1 MASWQ
6 MRAVALYVRATR
18 KKRYATRE
26 AGLAFLHSAKGPSDP
41 PAKALGDSRVSTHR
55 VRGRDVHVVR
65 GPGHTASAAGAVV
78 YLHGGAYTNE
88 VVDQQWA
95 FVAALAARTGVEV
108 HVPIYGLAPHHT
120 ASEAVDLVAEV
131 VHGLVA
137 QGRSVVLLGDSAG
150 GGLALVDAGRGLA
163 SPRPTRELRMPD
175 GAATVGSRC
184 CRRSRR
190 RASPVRLRLG
200 GLHAA
205 APWRGWCRRMI
216 SVCSAVSSTRV
227 DGGPRCRWL
236 EGPRVAAGVLLHL
249 ERAGGHAAGVGR
261 LARGEGDTGVLEERD
276 RLGGGGHVRALG
288 DELHAVGDERAWRR
302 SRELVLGGA
311 GQRDVAGHVPDGPA
325 DDVRGPARASA

>member
-150 GGLALVDAGRGLA
+150 GGLALVAAQQAAPAVRQRVAGLLLIAPWIDLTMANPAVDAVEPTDPWLTRAGLHPIA
-163 SPRPTRELRMPD
+163 RSWAGDLALDDPVVSPLFGDLTGLPPVEVRVGTRDITAPDCRELERRMPD
-175 GAATVGSRC
+175 GAAFALHVEDGAIHDYPLLPTPEG
-184 CRRSRR
+184 
-190 RASPVRLRLG
+190 RAAIREIG
-200 GLHAA
+200 E
-205 APWRGWCRRMI
+205 
-216 SVCSAVSSTRV
+216 RV
-227 DGGPRCRWL
+227 T
-236 EGPRVAAGVLLHL
+236 ALL
-249 ERAGGHAAGVGR
+249 
-261 LARGEGDTGVLEERD
+261 T
-276 RLGGGGHVRALG
+276 
-288 DELHAVGDERAWRR
+288 
-302 SRELVLGGA
+302 
-311 GQRDVAGHVPDGPA
+311 
-325 DDVRGPARASA
+325 ASG

>member
-1 MASWQ
+1 M
-6 MRAVALYVRATR
+6 RATR

-150 GGLALVDAGRGLA
+150 GGLALVAAQQAAPAVRQRVAGLLLIAPWIDLTMANPAVDAVEPTDPWLTRAGLHPIA
-163 SPRPTRELRMPD
+163 RSWAGDLALDDPVVSPLFGDLTGLPPVEVWVGTRDITAPDCRELERRMPD
-175 GAATVGSRC
+175 GAAFALHVEDGAIHDYPLLPTPEG
-184 CRRSRR
+184 
-190 RASPVRLRLG
+190 RA
-200 GLHAA
+200 A
-205 APWRGWCRRMI
+205 
-216 SVCSAVSSTRV
+216 
-227 DGGPRCRWL
+227 
-236 EGPRVAAGVLLHL
+236 
-249 ERAGGHAAGVGR
+249 
-261 LARGEGDTGVLEERD
+261 
-276 RLGGGGHVRALG
+276 
-288 DELHAVGDERAWRR
+288 
-302 SRELVLGGA
+302 SREIGERVTALLT
-311 GQRDVAGHVPDGPA
+311 
-325 DDVRGPARASA
+325 ASG

>member
-150 GGLALVDAGRGLA
+150 GGLALVAAQQAAPAVRQRVAGLLLIAPWIDLTMANPAVDAVEPADPGLTRA
-163 SPRPTRELRMPD
+163 GLHPIARSWAGDLALDDPVVSPLFGDLTGLPPVEVWVGTRDITAPDCRELERRMPD
-175 GAATVGSRC
+175 GAAFALHVEDGAIHDYPLLPTPEG
-184 CRRSRR
+184 
-190 RASPVRLRLG
+190 RA
-200 GLHAA
+200 A
-205 APWRGWCRRMI
+205 
-216 SVCSAVSSTRV
+216 
-227 DGGPRCRWL
+227 
-236 EGPRVAAGVLLHL
+236 
-249 ERAGGHAAGVGR
+249 
-261 LARGEGDTGVLEERD
+261 
-276 RLGGGGHVRALG
+276 
-288 DELHAVGDERAWRR
+288 
-302 SRELVLGGA
+302 SREIGERVTALLT
-311 GQRDVAGHVPDGPA
+311 
-325 DDVRGPARASA
+325 ASG

>member
-1 MASWQ
+1 

-150 GGLALVDAGRGLA
+150 GGLALVAAQQAAPAVRQRVAGLLLIAPWIDLTMANPAVDAVEPTDPWLTRAGLHPIA
-163 SPRPTRELRMPD
+163 RSWAGDLALDDPVVSPLFGDLTGLPPVEVWVGTRDITAPDCRELERLMPD
-175 GAATVGSRC
+175 GAAFALHVEDGAIHDYPLLPTPEG
-184 CRRSRR
+184 
-190 RASPVRLRLG
+190 RA
-200 GLHAA
+200 A
-205 APWRGWCRRMI
+205 
-216 SVCSAVSSTRV
+216 
-227 DGGPRCRWL
+227 
-236 EGPRVAAGVLLHL
+236 
-249 ERAGGHAAGVGR
+249 
-261 LARGEGDTGVLEERD
+261 
-276 RLGGGGHVRALG
+276 
-288 DELHAVGDERAWRR
+288 
-302 SRELVLGGA
+302 SREIGERVTALLT
-311 GQRDVAGHVPDGPA
+311 
-325 DDVRGPARASA
+325 ASG

>member
-6 MRAVALYVRATR
+6 MRAGALYVRATR

-78 YLHGGAYTNE
+78 YLPGGAYTNE

-108 HVPIYGLAPHHT
+108 HEPIYGLAPHHT

-150 GGLALVDAGRGLA
+150 GGLALVAAQQAAPAVRQRVAGLLLIAPWIDLTMANPAVDAVEPTDPWLTRAGLHPIA
-163 SPRPTRELRMPD
+163 RSWAGDLALDDPVVSPLFGDLTGLPPVEVWVGTRDITAPDCRELERRMPD
-175 GAATVGSRC
+175 GAAFALHVEDGAIHDYPLLPTPEG
-184 CRRSRR
+184 
-190 RASPVRLRLG
+190 RAAIREIG
-200 GLHAA
+200 E
-205 APWRGWCRRMI
+205 
-216 SVCSAVSSTRV
+216 RV
-227 DGGPRCRWL
+227 T
-236 EGPRVAAGVLLHL
+236 ALL
-249 ERAGGHAAGVGR
+249 
-261 LARGEGDTGVLEERD
+261 T
-276 RLGGGGHVRALG
+276 
-288 DELHAVGDERAWRR
+288 
-302 SRELVLGGA
+302 
-311 GQRDVAGHVPDGPA
+311 
-325 DDVRGPARASA
+325 ASG

>member
-150 GGLALVDAGRGLA
+150 GGLALVAAQQAAPAVRQRVAGLLLIAPWIDLTMANPAVDAVEPTDPWLTRAGLHPIA
-163 SPRPTRELRMPD
+163 RSWAGDLALDDPVVGPLFGDLTGLPPVEVRVGTRDITAPDCRELERRMPD
-175 GAATVGSRC
+175 GAAFALHVEDGAIHDYPLLPTPEG
-184 CRRSRR
+184 
-190 RASPVRLRLG
+190 RA
-200 GLHAA
+200 A
-205 APWRGWCRRMI
+205 
-216 SVCSAVSSTRV
+216 
-227 DGGPRCRWL
+227 
-236 EGPRVAAGVLLHL
+236 
-249 ERAGGHAAGVGR
+249 
-261 LARGEGDTGVLEERD
+261 
-276 RLGGGGHVRALG
+276 
-288 DELHAVGDERAWRR
+288 
-302 SRELVLGGA
+302 SREIGERVTALLT
-311 GQRDVAGHVPDGPA
+311 
-325 DDVRGPARASA
+325 ASG

>member
-120 ASEAVDLVAEV
+120 ASEAVDLGAEV

-150 GGLALVDAGRGLA
+150 GGLALVAAQQAAPAVRQRVAGLLLIAPWIDLTMANPAVDAVEPTDPWLTRAGLHPIA
-163 SPRPTRELRMPD
+163 RSWAAR
-175 GAATVGSRC
+175 GAAR
-184 CRRSRR
+184 
-190 RASPVRLRLG
+190 
-200 GLHAA
+200 
-205 APWRGWCRRMI
+205 WC
-216 SVCSAVSSTRV
+216 
-227 DGGPRCRWL
+227 G
-236 EGPRVAAGVLLHL
+236 
-249 ERAGGHAAGVGR
+249 
-261 LARGEGDTGVLEERD
+261 
-276 RLGGGGHVRALG
+276 
-288 DELHAVGDERAWRR
+288 
-302 SRELVLGGA
+302 
-311 GQRDVAGHVPDGPA
+311 
-325 DDVRGPARASA
+325 

>member
-120 ASEAVDLVAEV
+120 ASEAVDHVAEV

-150 GGLALVDAGRGLA
+150 GGLALVAAQQAAPAVRQRVAGLLLIAPWIDLTMANPAVDAVEPTDPWLTRAGLHPIA
-163 SPRPTRELRMPD
+163 RSWAGDLALDDPVVSPLFGDLTGLPPVEVWVGTRDITAPDCRELERRMPD
-175 GAATVGSRC
+175 GAAFALHVEDGAIHDYPLLPTPEG
-184 CRRSRR
+184 
-190 RASPVRLRLG
+190 RA
-200 GLHAA
+200 A
-205 APWRGWCRRMI
+205 
-216 SVCSAVSSTRV
+216 
-227 DGGPRCRWL
+227 
-236 EGPRVAAGVLLHL
+236 
-249 ERAGGHAAGVGR
+249 
-261 LARGEGDTGVLEERD
+261 
-276 RLGGGGHVRALG
+276 
-288 DELHAVGDERAWRR
+288 
-302 SRELVLGGA
+302 SREIGERVTALLT
-311 GQRDVAGHVPDGPA
+311 
-325 DDVRGPARASA
+325 ASG

>member
-6 MRAVALYVRATR
+6 MRAGALYVRATR

-150 GGLALVDAGRGLA
+150 GGLALVAAQQAAPAVRQRVAGLLLIAPWIDLTMANPAVDAVEPTDPWLTRAGLHPIA
-163 SPRPTRELRMPD
+163 RSWAGDLALDDPVVSPLFGDLTGLPPVEVWVGTRDITAPDCRELERRMPD
-175 GAATVGSRC
+175 GAAFALHVEDGAIHDYPLLPTPEG
-184 CRRSRR
+184 
-190 RASPVRLRLG
+190 RA
-200 GLHAA
+200 A
-205 APWRGWCRRMI
+205 
-216 SVCSAVSSTRV
+216 
-227 DGGPRCRWL
+227 
-236 EGPRVAAGVLLHL
+236 
-249 ERAGGHAAGVGR
+249 
-261 LARGEGDTGVLEERD
+261 
-276 RLGGGGHVRALG
+276 
-288 DELHAVGDERAWRR
+288 
-302 SRELVLGGA
+302 SREIGERVTALLT
-311 GQRDVAGHVPDGPA
+311 
-325 DDVRGPARASA
+325 ASG

>member
-150 GGLALVDAGRGLA
+150 GGLALVAAQQAAPAVRQRVAGLLLIAPWIDLTMANPAVDAVEPTDSWLTRAGLHPIA
-163 SPRPTRELRMPD
+163 RSWAGDLALDDPVVSPLFGDLTGLPPVEVWVGTRDITAPDCRELERRMPD
-175 GAATVGSRC
+175 GAAFALHVEDGAIHDYPLLPTPEG
-184 CRRSRR
+184 
-190 RASPVRLRLG
+190 RA
-200 GLHAA
+200 A
-205 APWRGWCRRMI
+205 
-216 SVCSAVSSTRV
+216 
-227 DGGPRCRWL
+227 
-236 EGPRVAAGVLLHL
+236 
-249 ERAGGHAAGVGR
+249 
-261 LARGEGDTGVLEERD
+261 
-276 RLGGGGHVRALG
+276 
-288 DELHAVGDERAWRR
+288 
-302 SRELVLGGA
+302 SREIGERVTALLT
-311 GQRDVAGHVPDGPA
+311 
-325 DDVRGPARASA
+325 ASG

>member
-150 GGLALVDAGRGLA
+150 GGLALVAAQQAAPAVRQRVAGLLLIAPWIDLTMANPAVDAVEPTDPWLTRAGLHPIA
-163 SPRPTRELRMPD
+163 RSWAGDLALDDPVVSPLFGDLTGLPPVEVWVGTRDITAPDCRELERRMPD
-175 GAATVGSRC
+175 GAAFALHVEDGAIHDYPLLPTPEG
-184 CRRSRR
+184 
-190 RASPVRLRLG
+190 RA
-200 GLHAA
+200 A
-205 APWRGWCRRMI
+205 
-216 SVCSAVSSTRV
+216 
-227 DGGPRCRWL
+227 
-236 EGPRVAAGVLLHL
+236 
-249 ERAGGHAAGVGR
+249 
-261 LARGEGDTGVLEERD
+261 
-276 RLGGGGHVRALG
+276 
-288 DELHAVGDERAWRR
+288 
-302 SRELVLGGA
+302 SREIGERVTALLT
-311 GQRDVAGHVPDGPA
+311 
-325 DDVRGPARASA
+325 ASG